1 MSPMSTEESLA
12 DVIVALER
20 IDISLDG
27 VAQSLSS
34 GDRHRHARIRASRL
48 DVDDRA
54 LYSAYDS
61 MLDARA
67 ILSRQKRNLEVSL
80 AKSDD
85 QIKFEIGD
93 EVEIVHCGDRNKN
106 NGRCGYVSGA
116 TPHFLYIVLYR
127 TRVKP
132 QVTVKKM
139 KKYVSHVCNVGDV
152 GSESFVTPR
161 SNDSSGSSD

>member
-1 MSPMSTEESLA
+1 MSTEESLA
-12 DVIVALER
+12 DVIAALAR
-20 IDISLDG
+20 IDLSLDG
-27 VAQSLSS
+27 VAQSLTS
-34 GDRHRHARIRASRL
+34 GDRLRHARLRASSL

-61 MLDARA
+61 MLHARA
-67 ILSRQKRNLEVSL
+67 ILLRQKRKLEVSL
-80 AKSDD
+80 AKIDN
-85 QIKFEIGD
+85 QPKFEIGD

-139 KKYVSHVCNVGDV
+139 KKYVSHVRNVGDV
-152 GSESFVTPR
+152 ASDSFVTAR
-161 SNDSSGSSD
+161 SNDPSGSSD

>member
-1 MSPMSTEESLA
+1 MSTEQSLA
-12 DVIVALER
+12 DVTAALAR
-20 IDISLDG
+20 IDLSLDG
-27 VAQSLSS
+27 VAQSLTSA
-34 GDRHRHARIRASRL
+34 DRLRHARLRASRL

-67 ILSRQKRNLEVSL
+67 ILSRQKRKLEVSL
-80 AKSDD
+80 AKIDN
-85 QIKFEIGD
+85 QPKFAIGD
-93 EVEIVHCGDRNKN
+93 EVKIVHCGDRNNN

-127 TRVKP
+127 TRGQP

-139 KKYVSHVCNVGDV
+139 RKYVVHVVNVGDV
-152 GSESFVTPR
+152 ASDSFVTAR
-161 SNDSSGSSD
+161 SNDSGGRSA

>member
-1 MSPMSTEESLA
+1 MSTEESLA
-12 DVIVALER
+12 DVTAALER
-20 IDISLDG
+20 IDLSLDG
-27 VAQSLSS
+27 VTQSVSS
-34 GDRHRHARIRASRL
+34 GDRHRHARIRTSRL

-80 AKSDD
+80 AKTDD
-85 QIKFEIGD
+85 HIKFEIGD

-139 KKYVSHVCNVGDV
+139 KKYVSHVLNVGDV
-152 GSESFVTPR
+152 AVDRPHKWPYQS
-161 SNDSSGSSD
+161 